1 MAFSMVLCVNFNLW
15 SWVYFFDSLWG
26 GDLFVNL
33 KNKML
38 KSELKLYQ
46 ERLFLFFFFLALIL
60 SACIITSSLIHEA
73 KTLMRKTLQALRAPF
88 IGSNCLLDW
97 KGLLKARNVGYGLWL
112 WKKGILQAQK
122 VFEGFKNLGSTS
134 TVHYFFLSCCLCRES
149 DLQPY

>member
-1 MAFSMVLCVNFNLW
+1 M
-15 SWVYFFDSLWG
+15 
-26 GDLFVNL
+26 NL

-88 IGSNCLLDW
+88 IGSNCLLD
-97 KGLLKARNVGYGLWL
+97 
-112 WKKGILQAQK
+112 
-122 VFEGFKNLGSTS
+122 
-134 TVHYFFLSCCLCRES
+134 
-149 DLQPY
+149 